1 MNSSDYNDAE
11 DLRSSIWTVS
21 SSDLARFFLN
31 YTFIYIGGSGYL
43 VWIHVERD
51 AAVHDIVSDIIT
63 GVSLIGIGIAPTLA
77 LVLVETWR
85 LTMIFSRGLELRLRA
100 KELRLRAKEEKFREG
115 IRKEVREEAREE
127 LEQAVK
133 AAYEAGVRDGMA
145 KIREN
150 GSSESGCLTPE

>member
-1 MNSSDYNDAE
+1 MNSSDYDDAE

-21 SSDLARFFLN
+21 SGDLARFFLI
-31 YTFIYIGGSGYL
+31 YTLIYIGGSGYL

-51 AAVHDIVSDIIT
+51 AAVHDIVPDIIT
-63 GVSLIGIGIAPTLA
+63 GVSLISIGIAPTLA

-85 LTMIFSRGLELRLRA
+85 LTMIFSRGL
-100 KELRLRAKEEKFREG
+100 ELRLRAKEEKFREG